1 MMFVLFSLLSSL
13 IACLKLKVA
22 LYDLYALVRRRRQNT
37 SCSMLLSNGSQ
48 PAPQRNGPHM

>member
-13 IACLKLKVA
+13 VACLKLKVA

-37 SCSMLLSNGSQ
+37 SCSMLLSNGFQ
-48 PAPQRNGPHM
+48 PAPQRN